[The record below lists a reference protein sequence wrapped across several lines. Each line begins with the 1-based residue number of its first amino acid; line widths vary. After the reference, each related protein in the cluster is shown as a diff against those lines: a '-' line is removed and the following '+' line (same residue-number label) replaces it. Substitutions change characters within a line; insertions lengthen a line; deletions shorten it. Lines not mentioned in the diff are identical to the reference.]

1 MGAKRMKREG
11 QDRLIKTDGK
21 EKYAEQ
27 RNGDEPAVVDRQYW
41 LEVLNRVA
49 RPVLMALA
57 ERRLKL
63 DMPIESNGVDREHYT
78 YLEAFG
84 RLMAGIAPWL
94 GSVGGLAEE
103 EQLRLELSKLYVE
116 AMDAATDPNSPDYM
130 NFAAGYQPIVDTAF
144 LCQGVL
150 RAPEALWNPLSER
163 VKRNV
168 ITAWKSTRIRRPHF
182 NNWLLFSAMIE
193 AALYHVDE
201 ADWDPMRID
210 YALKQHEQWYVGDGI
225 YGDGPAYHADYY
237 NSFVIQPM
245 LLDMLRLLGD
255 LYPDWNKMKP
265 SVLRRAQR
273 YALQQERSIS
283 PEGTIPPV
291 GRSLAY
297 RCGALQT
304 LAQIAWLDELPESMT
319 PSQVRCA
326 LTAVMHR
333 MMDAPGTYTP
343 DGWLT
348 VGFCGHQPDIG
359 ETYISTGSLYLCS
372 TALLPLA
379 LSLSHPFWQGEAE
392 WTSKKA
398 WSGQPFSIDYALHE

>member
-1 MGAKRMKREG
+1 MNRDSQNSMVPTEG
-11 QDRLIKTDGK
+11 SD
-21 EKYAEQ
+21 KYAGQ
-27 RNGDEPAVVDRQYW
+27 RTGEEPGAQERLYW
-41 LEVLNRVA
+41 LELLNRIA
-49 RPVLMALA
+49 RPVLTALA

-63 DMPIESNGVDREHYT
+63 DMPIESHGGEREHYA

-94 GSVGGLAEE
+94 GSDGGIEVEKL
-103 EQLRLELSKLYVE
+103 LRLELRKLYEE
-116 AMDAATDPNSPDYM
+116 AMDAATDPHSPDCL
-130 NFAAGYQPIVDTAF
+130 NFADGYQPIVDTAF

-150 RAPEALWNPLSER
+150 RAPQALWDPLSER
-163 VKRNV
+163 VKSNV
-168 ITAWKSTRIRRPHF
+168 IAAWKVTRSRKPHY

-193 AALYHVDE
+193 AALYYVGE

-210 YALKQHEQWYVGDGI
+210 YALKQHEQWYVGDGV

-245 LLDMLRLLGD
+245 LLDVLRLLGD
-255 LYPDWNKMKP
+255 LYPDWNAMKP
-265 SVLRRAQR
+265 TAIRRAQG
-273 YALQQERSIS
+273 YAAQQERMIS
-283 PEGTIPPV
+283 PEGTIPPI

-297 RCGALQT
+297 RCGVLQT
-304 LAQIAWLDELPESMT
+304 LAQIAWLDELPAPLV

-326 LTAVMHR
+326 MTAVMRR

-348 VGFCGHQPDIG
+348 VGFCGHQPGIG

-372 TALLPLA
+372 TALMPLA
-379 LSLSHPFWQGEAE
+379 LSPAHSFWQGETE

-398 WSGQPFSIDYALHE
+398 WSGEPFAIDYALHD